1 MQMKTKS
8 IFMVSDPNE
17 MVNQFKS
24 EVKQVLQTELNVL
37 RKQEKQ
43 NSVEYLTRADVA
55 DKLHCSFSTIHRMV
69 NNGGLKCQK
78 FGRKSLF
85 RTSDVEAALIQINAK
100 GGNYAY

>member
-1 MQMKTKS
+1 MKTKS

-24 EVKQVLQTELNVL
+24 EVQQVLQTELNVL

-43 NSVEYLTRADVA
+43 NSVEYLTRKDVA
-55 DKLHCSFSTIHRMV
+55 EHLCCSFSTIHRMMNKGV
-69 NNGGLKCQK
+69 LKSYK

-85 RTSDVEAALIQINAK
+85 RSSDVEAALIQLNTK
-100 GGNYAY
+100 GGNCAY

>member
-1 MQMKTKS
+1 MKTKS
-8 IFMVSDPNE
+8 IFMVTDPNE

-24 EVKQVLQTELNVL
+24 EVQQVLQTELNVL
-37 RKQEKQ
+37 RKPEKQ
-43 NSVEYLTRADVA
+43 NSVVYLTRAEVA
-55 DKLHCSFSTIHRMV
+55 ERFRCSYSTIHRMV

-85 RTSDVEAALIQINAK
+85 RTTDVEAALIQINTK